1 MYLHRSSYNNGKKNW
16 KYNNDYEDEIDWRD
30 LSDNGGESRRENA
43 ANYFY
48 SINIK
53 DNEIIGFGQT

>member
-1 MYLHRSSYNNGKKNW
+1 MYKAGTKPIQPRLIG
-16 KYNNDYEDEIDWRD
+16 EDEIDWRD